1 LEPNL
6 PAREVKK
13 RGAKDPAS
21 KKRRTRKRKPIK
33 PSEINF
39 AETFKALD
47 KLTTK
52 RGVPVGTWVL
62 EPEEAKTLKEVS
74 ERFDDSKAAAV
85 VSRILD
91 PLMVALVLAGIF
103 VPRISATLAVVAPP
117 KPKQNK
123 EGAQNAGGNASTGI
137 SGTGE
142 QANGSVAALDSAA
155 PWRRTA
161 AGA

>member
-13 RGAKDPAS
+13 RAAKEPAT
-21 KKRRTRKRKPIK
+21 KKRRGKKRKAIK
-33 PSEINF
+33 PSELNF
-39 AETFKALD
+39 VEVFKSLD

-74 ERFDDSKAAAV
+74 ERFDDSKAAEI
-85 VSRILD
+85 VSKILD

-103 VPRISATLAVVAPP
+103 VPRISATLAVIAPP
-117 KPKQNK
+117 KPKNLK
-123 EGAQNAGGNASTGI
+123 EEQPNAGGSATTRVSGASEQVD
-137 SGTGE
+137 SG
-142 QANGSVAALDSAA
+142 SAAADSAA